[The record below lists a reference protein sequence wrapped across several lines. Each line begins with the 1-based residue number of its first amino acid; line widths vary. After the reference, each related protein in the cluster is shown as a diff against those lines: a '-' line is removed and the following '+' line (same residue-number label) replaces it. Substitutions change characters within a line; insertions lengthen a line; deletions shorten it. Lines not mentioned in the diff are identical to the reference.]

1 MQSLNLCNDLTLSS
15 KTVGGL
21 LKRRKSVTALAQLE
35 PFVAVG
41 PQRAMGYTGTGFTI
55 PASICVLYSKCLP
68 PDCPLAMAHNHCL
81 LFLPNSLATGSQFV
95 YNGWETTREKE
106 LFPKLWSMEEDKLSV
121 SLQTGEKGR
130 LPKIMSI
137 DRKDKRYTK
146 NETLSF
152 IILQFPG
159 Y

>member
-1 MQSLNLCNDLTLSS
+1 
-15 KTVGGL
+15 
-21 LKRRKSVTALAQLE
+21 
-35 PFVAVG
+35 
-41 PQRAMGYTGTGFTI
+41 
-55 PASICVLYSKCLP
+55 
-68 PDCPLAMAHNHCL
+68 
-81 LFLPNSLATGSQFV
+81 
-95 YNGWETTREKE
+95 
-106 LFPKLWSMEEDKLSV
+106 MEEDKLSV